1 MPKDK
6 KVLFKKTL
14 IFFSFFLFFFLTFFL
29 LYQGLFFEKKP
40 FPFFKFLI
48 FLFGLLFSSL
58 LLSVGFRKRW
68 SFFFLFLGTLIFFL
82 IFLPKTSKINYLI
95 FGFLAFFLSGVLA
108 LSQKETFEKI
118 FLKIPFFY
126 FSSRVFSWFL
136 LGFSV
141 FLAILIFLSPKGL
154 EGKIHFPKRFFDY
167 LWPSIERKLGEF
179 LFPKE
184 KETKLGEMTVDEFL
198 IKNFEKN
205 LPKSSVLKEKKV
217 EFPFAGTIEIELGK
231 EMIEKLKKDYLRDG
245 RKKFSELSGK
255 EIKGNE
261 KMKDVIYWILNY
273 QIVKNFEKKGKE
285 EKNKKELLGSVSII
299 FLSFVLIRGF
309 FSLLCLLYLPLA
321 WIFFEFLK
329 KIKFLKIKKEK
340 TEKEI
345 IVL

>member
-1 MPKDK
+1 MSKKFK
-6 KVLFKKTL
+6 KVL
-14 IFFSFFLFFFLTFFL
+14 IFFCFFLFFFLTFFL

-40 FPFFKFLI
+40 FSFFKFLI
-48 FLFGLLFSSL
+48 SLFALLFSFL
-58 LLSVGFRKRW
+58 LLSIGFRKKW
-68 SFFFLFLGTLIFFL
+68 SFFLLFLESLIFFL
-82 IFLPKTSKINYLI
+82 IFLFKISKINYLI
-95 FGFLAFFLSGVLA
+95 FGFLVFFLSGVFA

-126 FSSRVFSWFL
+126 FSSRVFSWFF

-167 LWPSIERKLGEF
+167 LWPSVEKKAGEF

-184 KETKLGEMTVDEFL
+184 KEIKLGEMTIDEFL

-205 LPKSSVLKEKKV
+205 LSKSPVLKEKREV
-217 EFPFAGTIEIELGK
+217 ELPFAGAIEIELGK
-231 EMIEKLKKDYLRDG
+231 EMIEKLKKDYLKDG
-245 RKKFSELSGK
+245 HKKFSEFSGK
-255 EIKGNE
+255 KIKGNE
-261 KMKDVIYWILNY
+261 KMKDAIYWILNY
-273 QIVKNFEKKGKE
+273 QVVKNFEKKEKE
-285 EKNKKELLGSVSII
+285 EKKKKELLGSVSLI

-321 WIFFEFLK
+321 WILFEFLK
-329 KIKFLKIKKEK
+329 KIKFLRIKKEK

-345 IVL
+345 LVL